1 MTPDIEDFH
10 PSDNDVTLHSVSEAD
25 LDHSVSIPVE
35 HERDTISEVDEENNS
50 LVTPMT
56 SSDNTP
62 ATSPEPEV
70 KPEAEIEPEVVEI
83 ASETE
88 VESEVEQVQTK
99 EFFEILLRNI
109 LKNILCD
116 TFKKTIT

>member
-1 MTPDIEDFH
+1 M
-10 PSDNDVTLHSVSEAD
+10 DN
-25 LDHSVSIPVE
+25 SVSIPVE

-70 KPEAEIEPEVVEI
+70 KAEVEIEPEVAEI

-99 EFFEILLRNI
+99 EFFQNV
-109 LKNILCD
+109 
-116 TFKKTIT
+116 IT

>member
-1 MTPDIEDFH
+1 M
-10 PSDNDVTLHSVSEAD
+10 DN
-25 LDHSVSIPVE
+25 SVSIPVE

-70 KPEAEIEPEVVEI
+70 KPEAEIEPEV

-88 VESEVEQVQTK
+88 VESEVEQVQIK
-99 EFFEILLRNI
+99 EFFQNV
-109 LKNILCD
+109 
-116 TFKKTIT
+116 IT

>member
-10 PSDNDVTLHSVSEAD
+10 PSDNDVTLNSVSEAD
-25 LDHSVSIPVE
+25 LDNSVSIPVE

-109 LKNILCD
+109 FKNTQRNIS
-116 TFKKTIT
+116 KKTVT

>member
-1 MTPDIEDFH
+1 M
-10 PSDNDVTLHSVSEAD
+10 DN
-25 LDHSVSIPVE
+25 SVSIPVE

-70 KPEAEIEPEVVEI
+70 KPEAEIEPEV

-88 VESEVEQVQTK
+88 VESEVEQVQIK
-99 EFFEILLRNI
+99 EFFSKCYYVTFLNI
-109 LKNILCD
+109 
-116 TFKKTIT
+116 IT

>member
-1 MTPDIEDFH
+1 M
-10 PSDNDVTLHSVSEAD
+10 DN
-25 LDHSVSIPVE
+25 SVSIPVE

-70 KPEAEIEPEVVEI
+70 KPEAEIEPEVAEV

-99 EFFEILLRNI
+99 EFFSNLLRKDLQI
-109 LKNILCD
+109 D
-116 TFKKTIT
+116 

>member
-1 MTPDIEDFH
+1 M
-10 PSDNDVTLHSVSEAD
+10 DN
-25 LDHSVSIPVE
+25 SVSIPVE

-70 KPEAEIEPEVVEI
+70 KPQVEIEPEVEPEV

-99 EFFEILLRNI
+99 EYFQKIFRLMTSYR
-109 LKNILCD
+109 
-116 TFKKTIT
+116 

>member
-1 MTPDIEDFH
+1 M
-10 PSDNDVTLHSVSEAD
+10 DN
-25 LDHSVSIPVE
+25 SVSIPVE

-70 KPEAEIEPEVVEI
+70 KPQVEIEPEVEPEV

-99 EFFEILLRNI
+99 ECFQKNSYYYVTLVVLLRNI
-109 LKNILCD
+109 FEKHQSRPRHLKI
-116 TFKKTIT
+116 

>member
-10 PSDNDVTLHSVSEAD
+10 PSDNDVTLNSVSEAD
-25 LDHSVSIPVE
+25 LDNSVSIPVE

-70 KPEAEIEPEVVEI
+70 KPEAEIEPEVAEI

-109 LKNILCD
+109 
-116 TFKKTIT
+116 FKKTIT

>member
-10 PSDNDVTLHSVSEAD
+10 PSDNDVTLNSVSEAD
-25 LDHSVSIPVE
+25 LDNSVSIPVE

-70 KPEAEIEPEVVEI
+70 KPQVEIEPEVEA

-88 VESEVEQVQTK
+88 VESEVEQVQSK
-99 EFFEILLRNI
+99 ENFQ
-109 LKNILCD
+109 KNFQSCIH
-116 TFKKTIT
+116 ITLV

>member
-1 MTPDIEDFH
+1 M
-10 PSDNDVTLHSVSEAD
+10 DN
-25 LDHSVSIPVE
+25 SVSIPVE

-70 KPEAEIEPEVVEI
+70 KPQVEIEPEV

-99 EFFEILLRNI
+99 EYFQKIFRLMTSYR
-109 LKNILCD
+109 
-116 TFKKTIT
+116 

>member
-1 MTPDIEDFH
+1 M
-10 PSDNDVTLHSVSEAD
+10 DN
-25 LDHSVSIPVE
+25 SVSIPVE

-70 KPEAEIEPEVVEI
+70 KAEVEVEPEVAEV

-99 EFFEILLRNI
+99 EFFQKCYYVTFLNI
-109 LKNILCD
+109 
-116 TFKKTIT
+116 IT

>member
-1 MTPDIEDFH
+1 M
-10 PSDNDVTLHSVSEAD
+10 DN
-25 LDHSVSIPVE
+25 SVSIPVE

-70 KPEAEIEPEVVEI
+70 KPEAEIEPEVAEV

-99 EFFEILLRNI
+99 EFFSKLLRKD
-109 LKNILCD
+109 LQVH
-116 TFKKTIT
+116 